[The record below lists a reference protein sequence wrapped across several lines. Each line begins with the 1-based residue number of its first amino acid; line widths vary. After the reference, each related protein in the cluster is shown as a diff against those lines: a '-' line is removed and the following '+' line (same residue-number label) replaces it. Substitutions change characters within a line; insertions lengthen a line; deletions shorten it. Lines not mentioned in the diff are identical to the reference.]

1 MGLGMTFTSV
11 TAAMINQ
18 LLTKKVVMGLQL
30 SILWGNTLAEWEN
43 MVQNDFPGII
53 SKERKWYPLRRH
65 NSVPRLLI
73 EIQKTPPQGRP
84 ALSFVAEP
92 ILVVTMPAVAE
103 TFKSVIDEMI
113 FATDFQL
120 INLWHAENVNLTH
133 KDLNT
138 SLDEP
143 ENRCSIHL
151 VSYNTFLSRVKP
163 SSNGQLSHCSWSFG
177 IFDESH
183 PSAKNISAR
192 VEWQRKSGQGP
203 SEPSETPRWRI
214 TPCPASIPRIALHNT
229 LRSPFNL
236 SSRSFYVKLEE
247 HRNKVRRYDTT
258 RLWGST
264 PLREA
269 TKSRKDRVR
278 AKVGIDWVC
287 NFVVWQDEM
296 KMICCLSTPGSPEYI
311 LRIAHST
318 SVRAVSPYT
327 HRPNIYSTSLV
338 PSPLPLCLCTPTART
353 YTPRHSF
360 HLRYLCISIHPL
372 SFLND
377 ILGGRDWASL
387 EMHLESEIEWTE
399 RCTWRPWSIEF
410 GDALGGRDG
419 ASLEMHLET
428 KVEWTQR
435 CTFRPW
441 LSEFGDA
448 IEDRD
453 GVNSEMHLGAVR
465 ERV

>member
-1 MGLGMTFTSV
+1 MSPSAQTTLEQLEEFIQDEKKTDQDAREVQEQVDGEEGLDPDITSSVLNAVVNTINNEFEHEYLEEAVRLLNAHLICQSIDNCVPGHKYSIPGLAGTKVLGHQVWAIWFVVRRWVWDADMPGPLVADEMGLGMTFTSV

-258 RLWGST
+258 RL
-264 PLREA
+264 
-269 TKSRKDRVR
+269 
-278 AKVGIDWVC
+278 
-287 NFVVWQDEM
+287 
-296 KMICCLSTPGSPEYI
+296 
-311 LRIAHST
+311 
-318 SVRAVSPYT
+318 
-327 HRPNIYSTSLV
+327 
-338 PSPLPLCLCTPTART
+338 
-353 YTPRHSF
+353 
-360 HLRYLCISIHPL
+360 
-372 SFLND
+372 
-377 ILGGRDWASL
+377 
-387 EMHLESEIEWTE
+387 
-399 RCTWRPWSIEF
+399 
-410 GDALGGRDG
+410 
-419 ASLEMHLET
+419 
-428 KVEWTQR
+428 
-435 CTFRPW
+435 
-441 LSEFGDA
+441 
-448 IEDRD
+448 
-453 GVNSEMHLGAVR
+453 
-465 ERV
+465 